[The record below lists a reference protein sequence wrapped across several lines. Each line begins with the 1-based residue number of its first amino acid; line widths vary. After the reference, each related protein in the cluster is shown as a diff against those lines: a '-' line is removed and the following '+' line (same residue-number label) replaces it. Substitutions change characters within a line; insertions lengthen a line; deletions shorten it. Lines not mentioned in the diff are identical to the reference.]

1 MSQINIVDAKK
12 EKWQENLIINRKVL
26 NVRLDMGTDYNVI
39 ALSDLRKLWMNTK
52 VSKSHSKRVA
62 YAGHKIQAKGKIH
75 AEMSA
80 QR

>member
-39 ALSDLRKLWMNTK
+39 ALSDLRKL
-52 VSKSHSKRVA
+52 
-62 YAGHKIQAKGKIH
+62 
-75 AEMSA
+75 
-80 QR
+80 